1 MAFGNLISDGTEIAA
16 GTQGKIF
23 AFDLKSVLIHKVKQ
37 VTMWDDDMMSAPST
51 SPVPSSTLFGYLSST
66 SAPEF
71 AFSQSGNFLYV
82 FIKVA
87 VYTEASRI
95 GFEFTRNSINP
106 VAVNSKLDVPQPAKA
121 LLVYLATK
129 RLAEEDSQRIKFD
142 LEQDIVREKLK
153 LGLS

>member
-16 GTQGKIF
+16 GTYGKIF
-23 AFDLKSVLIHKVKQ
+23 AFDLKSVLVRDVKQ
-37 VTMWDDDMMSAPST
+37 VVMWDTDVMSAPAT
-51 SPVPSSTLFGYLSST
+51 SPVTMAVMYGYLQSE
-66 SAPEF
+66 SAPDF
-71 AFSQSGNFLYV
+71 AYCQSGNFLYV
-82 FIKVA
+82 FIKAA

-142 LEQDIVREKLK
+142 LEQDIVREKSK